1 MKAFSVKWLERDET
15 LISYS
20 KEFETQD
27 WLTKA
32 DILKDAIGILTERYD
47 SVLFNEK
54 NLQEFV
60 SQIKR
65 ENHATK

>member
-47 SVLFNEK
+47 SVLFNER